1 MRELLIH
8 IELVY
13 FIYVRKSTDVEDK
26 QILSVAAQ
34 IIELKEFA
42 KRMGSRIAGIS
53 LLSSRMRRGG
63 DRQAFVSEGPVSVG
77 GRRRLRR

>member
-1 MRELLIH
+1 MRELLVN

-42 KRMGSRIAGIS
+42 KRMG
-53 LLSSRMRRGG
+53 
-63 DRQAFVSEGPVSVG
+63 
-77 GRRRLRR
+77 